1 MIGNLRS
8 IRVQLR
14 DELIFVFGVDVDCP
28 EILEIEWYGIALPY
42 QVNSRLTH
50 DVTNGQFVKHV
61 RIVER
66 EISYDEA
73 ASQEVVD
80 DLTRNHP
87 RAHDLIGTAHV
98 PLFALECATYQR
110 LQNHVGMLPLLAS
123 VGTDWCNEETSGFPI
138 TTRLLCR
145 LRKPQ
150 LDLTRNGLGSS
161 AWQHSRPWSFFERL
175 LNRNDALGSGDRSQ
189 EAEELEILQKDF
201 DALLPISLGHVRR
214 GEHVA

>member
-80 DLTRNHP
+80 DLTRNHS
-87 RAHDLIGTAHV
+87 RAHDLIGTDHV

-110 LQNHVGMLPLLAS
+110 LQNHVGMLPLLRR
-123 VGTDWCNEETSGFPI
+123 D
-138 TTRLLCR
+138 RLV
-145 LRKPQ
+145 Q
-150 LDLTRNGLGSS
+150 
-161 AWQHSRPWSFFERL
+161 
-175 LNRNDALGSGDRSQ
+175 
-189 EAEELEILQKDF
+189 
-201 DALLPISLGHVRR
+201 
-214 GEHVA
+214 